1 MADWRIRP
9 LPAEMI
15 RYAREDTHYLLY
27 VYDSMRI
34 DLEDKSVG
42 NVRDLFR
49 KSQEVA
55 LQKFEKPIFTEE
67 SYLKVYK
74 KKNRKE
80 FNSQQLEAFRLLF
93 AWRDQVARN
102 EDECT
107 DYVIPNHIMLQ
118 IAEILPR
125 YYRSL
130 LYFVLEQNFITA

>member
-1 MADWRIRP
+1 
-9 LPAEMI
+9 
-15 RYAREDTHYLLY
+15 
-27 VYDSMRI
+27 MRI
-34 DLEDKSVG
+34 DLENKSVG

-130 LYFVLEQNFITA
+130 LYFVLQQNFITA